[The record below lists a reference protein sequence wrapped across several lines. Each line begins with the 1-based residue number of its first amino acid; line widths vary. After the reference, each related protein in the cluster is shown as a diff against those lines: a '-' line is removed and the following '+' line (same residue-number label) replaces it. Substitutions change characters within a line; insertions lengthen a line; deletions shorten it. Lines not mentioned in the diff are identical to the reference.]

1 MNLLSLE
8 TKMNLWYTCNNY
20 SNDEEKTWCERYITL
35 PKGSMVGGHWIYSKL
50 YK

>member
-8 TKMNLWYTCNNY
+8 TKMNLWYTYNY
-20 SNDEEKTWCERYITL
+20 SNEEKTWCERYITL

-50 YK
+50 DK